1 VNAVEEIE
9 LRRRLARFLRSQAE
23 EFLRL
28 SSESRL
34 PEVAAELVYFA
45 AQLHAR
51 AAAMEQSEGG
61 SALADDASISQ

>member
-9 LRRRLARFLRSQAE
+9 LRQRLARFLRSQAE

-28 SSESRL
+28 SIESRL

-61 SALADDASISQ
+61 RALADDATRSQ

>member
-1 VNAVEEIE
+1 MEEIE
-9 LRRRLARFLRSQAE
+9 LRQRLARFLRSQAE

-28 SSESRL
+28 SGESRL

-51 AAAMEQSEGG
+51 ATAMEQSEGS